1 MTFKTRVI
9 LSFGLFVA
17 LVAAL
22 GAGLIVNSRR
32 EEAAFRAGRNALR
45 AQFMAQEVD
54 YFVNKKIKSVEAY
67 VMFGEDLER
76 YSIQEADGVLD
87 KKFEVWERWT
97 RDGDASGTDLAQVK
111 SVNAGLRVVEEKV
124 RGLMGMGS
132 KAAAMGTVSGEY
144 RSLAKK
150 AREKLKEIAAR
161 KVQEAVESER
171 SVQRVARQSHLTSG
185 AGVLVALIL
194 GIALAA
200 GLYNSVML
208 PMKVLAMWSEQIA
221 KGHLQ
226 VTLNIPGNSEVGRIA
241 QNFNGMVQ
249 NLAQRHQQMSQERER
264 IVAEHERD
272 VERERVLEEELTL
285 RREEQQKEDV
295 STLED
300 AVEGFQEILDIM
312 GAAPGGSKEKEK

>member
-1 MTFKTRVI
+1 
-9 LSFGLFVA
+9 
-17 LVAAL
+17 
-22 GAGLIVNSRR
+22 
-32 EEAAFRAGRNALR
+32 
-45 AQFMAQEVD
+45 
-54 YFVNKKIKSVEAY
+54 
-67 VMFGEDLER
+67 
-76 YSIQEADGVLD
+76 
-87 KKFEVWERWT
+87 
-97 RDGDASGTDLAQVK
+97 
-111 SVNAGLRVVEEKV
+111 
-124 RGLMGMGS
+124 
-132 KAAAMGTVSGEY
+132 
-144 RSLAKK
+144 
-150 AREKLKEIAAR
+150 
-161 KVQEAVESER
+161 
-171 SVQRVARQSHLTSG
+171 
-185 AGVLVALIL
+185 VALIL